1 MVQHKR
7 DALLTT
13 VFVGSAVF
21 ALLLQGA
28 PARPASGG
36 AGGRPAGDT
45 LNGRPGADAPAGS
58 ADPNGFLENS
68 GAGGGGNGGGP
79 SGAGGAGGRGY
90 TYPTGD
96 GPLVESPGGA
106 GGVAGT
112 NASRNGGDGGDAPA
126 SSTSGAGGGGG
137 GASGNDLSA
146 PLRIDNAGVLTGGD
160 GGRGGRAI
168 NYDTARP
175 GSVQGGGGGGAG
187 GWGAVVTLPSLN
199 RSGGLIQGGAGGAGG
214 DGQAAGGGGVGGIGL
229 LNPGLGTFTN
239 AGAILGGSG
248 GDGGG
253 TARADGGSGGA
264 AGAGGAGVVLSN
276 SNSFTNAASG
286 TVTGGAGGI
295 GGTLSF
301 FRQAPRTTP
310 GASGDGG
317 AGLSGATGASV
328 ANAGTIRGGTGG
340 AGAVGVPGFV
350 EASGSSGATATTG
363 GTGGTGGAGGRGGA
377 GVDIAGVGSFSH
389 TGTLSGGAG
398 GTGGTGGAAN
408 GGGEGRVDGPPEAS
422 GGAGGTGGTG
432 GTGLRIGGGTGLSNS
447 GTVQGGDGGQGG
459 AGGLSG
465 FSTLSRSGNGGQG
478 GAGGIG
484 AQVAAPDFTNSGT
497 ISGGQGGAGGAF
509 GAAGASG
516 ASGPSGVAGRSGTGG
531 TGLVLDG
538 ATRLTNTRGGLISGG
553 YGRDSTTAGGIGV
566 LASGG
571 GTLFNAGRIEGGGA
585 TGSGPG
591 GTAIVGADLAIVNSG
606 RIVVGSGATGP
617 GGPET
622 GRAISF
628 TGGVNSLTLIS
639 NSQITGSQITG
650 TVAAFSAADRLI
662 LGGTTTGTFSTAA
675 IGPQYQ
681 NFGVFQKVDAG
692 VWTLTGTTAAATP
705 WQVLGGTLAI
715 GADGS
720 LGASSGGI
728 LLDGGTLRITASLST
743 NRTVTLGAAGGTIE
757 TRSRSAMSAGGPFVG
772 AGGLTV
778 TGGGLLTLSGANT
791 YTGETTVDFGTLALA
806 AGGSLASSVTTLV
819 DGRFSNTGTVAGG
832 LTNDGTATNDGTIAG
847 PVVNSGTFV
856 NRGTASALTSTA
868 GTVTNTGTFTGAATI
883 TGGSLA
889 LGPGSLLDG
898 ALTNGATVTAQGRIA
913 GQVTNLA
920 GASFTLSGPLADLT
934 ALSNA
939 GTVSLAGNGLGI
951 GTLTGEGG
959 VIQNASGTAATLTLG
974 SGSNGGSVLQDGAG
988 GGALSVAK
996 VGDGTLTLS
1005 GISTYTGATTVAAGT
1020 LALAAGGSLASSVT
1034 TEAIGIFSNA
1044 GTVGGGLTNAG
1055 ATTNDGTIAGAVA
1068 NSGSFVNRGTA
1079 GALTSTAGTV
1089 TNTGTLAGA
1098 ATITGGSL
1106 ALGPGSLV
1114 DGALTNGATVTA
1126 QGRIAGPVT
1135 NLTGASFTLSGPLA
1149 DLTALTNAGTVS
1161 LAGNGL
1167 GVSTLTGEGGVIQN
1181 ASGTAAT
1188 LALGSGSNGGSLLQ
1202 DGAGGGALSVAKVG
1216 AGTLTLTGANT
1227 YSGGTAFN
1235 GGTLLA
1241 ASDASLGAATGALS
1255 FGGGTLATGATFTT
1269 GRTLTLGTA
1278 GGTLAPDAGGSLTL
1292 TGIVGGPGGLT
1303 VGGTGRVV
1311 LTGTG
1316 SYGGGTTVNAGA
1328 TLQVGDGG
1336 TAGAI
1341 AGNILTNGTLTLA
1354 RSDRLDL
1361 AGIISGSGT
1370 LNQSGPG
1377 LTALTGSNGPGAQ
1390 FTGTA
1395 TATGGALAI
1404 NGTFGDTAG
1413 NRAIVTVE
1421 AGGTLLGSGTIAG
1434 SVAVNG
1440 GTVSAGNSPGTL
1452 TVAGNY
1458 ALAPGSTSLFEFGSP
1473 GIVGGASNDLVVVG
1487 GDLRLG
1493 GTLGLVSASAAT
1505 IPPVSGAYR
1514 LFNYGGTV
1522 SGAFDGIT
1530 TPGPG
1535 TAALVYTDIPNQVN
1549 ALLTNGNQSVQF
1561 WDGTD
1566 TTGAAAGGQGGTG
1579 TWSAGSTNWTLLPGG
1594 QINDVWRS
1602 GVGLFGGSAGTVTVA
1617 GAQAVQGLQFTVDG
1631 YRIGGSGTLTL
1642 TGDPFTTPGQSFVTV
1657 DTGVSA
1663 TIATALTGQNAGIGL
1678 RKLGDGTLTL
1688 SGISTYTGAT
1698 TVAAGTLVL
1707 AAGGSLASSVATL
1720 AGGRFSNAGT
1730 VGGGLTNA
1738 GATTNDGTI
1747 AGPVANSGTFVNR
1760 GTAGALTST
1769 AGTVTSTGTFTGA
1782 ATITGGSLALGPGS
1796 LVDGALTN
1804 GAVVTAQGRIA
1815 GPVTNLTGASFT
1827 LSGPLADLTALS
1839 NAGTVSLAGNGLGIG
1854 TLTGEGGVIQ
1864 NASGTAATLTLG
1876 AGSSGSV
1883 LQDGAG
1889 GGALAL
1895 AKVGAG
1901 TLTLSGISTYT
1912 GATTVAAGT
1921 LALAG
1926 SGTLAASSG
1935 LILAGGATFDIAGL
1949 TNGGLAVRSLGD
1961 GAAGGT
1967 GTVALGANRLTLT
1980 DASGTFSGGIIG
1992 TGGLTLAGGSQT
2004 LTGASTYT
2012 GATTVAAGT
2021 LALAAGGSLASPV
2034 ATLAGGRFSNAG
2046 TVGGGLTNDGT
2057 TINDGTIAGAVAN
2070 SGSFVN
2076 RGTAGALTS
2085 TAGTVTNTGTFA
2097 GAATI
2102 TGGSLALGSS
2112 SLLDGALTNGATVT
2126 AQGRIAGPVTN
2137 LAGASFTLSGPVAD
2151 LTALTNAGTVSLA
2164 GNGLGIGTLTGQGGV
2179 IQNGAA
2185 TAATLTL
2192 GSGSSGGSVLQDG
2205 AGGGA
2210 LSVAKVGAGTLTLTG
2225 DNTYGGGTRVA
2236 GGVLALGSPGA
2247 AGTGAIALDAGTRLA
2262 FLGSGYT
2269 VANALRLTGPAAATI
2284 DSGPGTVALSG
2295 PISGA
2300 GALEKAGLGT
2310 LVVTG
2315 TGTYTGA
2322 TAVAAGILQVD
2333 GAFTGS
2339 SILTVGPGAGL
2350 TGTGRVG
2357 AVAVQSG
2364 GFVAPGNAANPT
2376 GTLTAEGPVVLQGGA
2391 TLATTLSLTAASRL
2405 VTASTATIASGG
2417 ILQITPSA
2425 LAYATPVRLPILVA
2439 GAGLTGQFST
2449 VTFTAPVRGLQPTV
2463 GYDATNAYIQFG
2475 ESAPDGPTPPGP
2487 DLTSA
2492 IAAAQGLARDRIGA
2506 FVTQRVLGSVLTGFN
2521 QQISCGDCFSG
2532 FGMAGSYSVGAQ
2544 GRKALT
2550 EELIAIGGFA
2560 YTGYD
2565 SGRVRVSGAPIF
2577 AGLLRYDP
2585 AGFGS
2590 ARPFVDVGG
2599 LFAPSQKSTYSRTYS
2614 FGTMTG
2620 QGTAQIAS
2628 TGASVFARVGAVAR
2642 LSPQDEI
2649 AAAVEYSR
2657 GWQYAGAYN
2666 EGLLAPNPYALAS
2679 DGGTDVIN
2687 IAKVGGQY
2695 THLFGSAIETQVNLG
2710 VAHGFDL
2717 RSGLRGTVA
2726 GVPFSTPIKDLTWAE
2741 YGARISYRLQRNLAL
2756 DAFILGTLGP
2766 QPVGDTIHGGASVR
2780 YAF

>member
-1 MVQHKR
+1 M
-7 DALLTT
+7 
-13 VFVGSAVF
+13 F
-21 ALLLQGA
+21 
-28 PARPASGG
+28 
-36 AGGRPAGDT
+36 
-45 LNGRPGADAPAGS
+45 
-58 ADPNGFLENS
+58 
-68 GAGGGGNGGGP
+68 
-79 SGAGGAGGRGY
+79 
-90 TYPTGD
+90 
-96 GPLVESPGGA
+96 
-106 GGVAGT
+106 
-112 NASRNGGDGGDAPA
+112 
-126 SSTSGAGGGGG
+126 
-137 GASGNDLSA
+137 
-146 PLRIDNAGVLTGGD
+146 
-160 GGRGGRAI
+160 
-168 NYDTARP
+168 
-175 GSVQGGGGGGAG
+175 
-187 GWGAVVTLPSLN
+187 
-199 RSGGLIQGGAGGAGG
+199 
-214 DGQAAGGGGVGGIGL
+214 
-229 LNPGLGTFTN
+229 NPGFGTFTN
-239 AGAILGGSG
+239 AGAILGGTG
-248 GDGGG
+248 GAGGG

-264 AGAGGAGVVLSN
+264 GVVLSN
-276 SNSFTNAASG
+276 TNLFTNLAAS
-286 TVTGGAGGI
+286 TVTGGAGGV
-295 GGTLSF
+295 GGTLGF

-350 EASGSSGATATTG
+350 EITGPSGATVATG

-377 GVDIAGVGSFSH
+377 GVDVAGVASFRN

-408 GGGEGRVDGPPEAS
+408 GGGESGFDGPPEAS

-432 GTGLRIGGGTGLSNS
+432 GTGLRIGGGTGLSNA
-447 GTVQGGDGGQGG
+447 GTVRGGSGGQGGDGG
-459 AGGLSG
+459 LSG
-465 FSTLSRSGNGGQG
+465 FGTLSRSGNGGQG

-484 AQVAAPDFTNSGT
+484 AQVAAPDFTNSRL
-497 ISGGQGGAGGAF
+497 IVGGVGGAGGAF

-516 ASGPSGVAGRSGTGG
+516 ASGPSGVAGSGGTGG

-538 ATRLTNTRGGLISGG
+538 TTRLTNAPLASISGG
-553 YGRDSTTAGGIGV
+553 NGGASTTAGGAGGIGV
-566 LASGG
+566 FAPSGGTLINAGTISGG
-571 GTLFNAGRIEGGGA
+571 GGFQRGSTGA
-585 TGSGPG
+585 AGSGPG

-606 RIVVGSGATGP
+606 TIAVGDGATGP
-617 GGPET
+617 AGPGT

-628 TGGVNSLTLIS
+628 TGGLNSLTLTGT
-639 NSQITGSQITG
+639 SQIDG
-650 TVAAFSAADRLI
+650 TVAAFSANDRLV
-662 LGGTTTGTFSTAA
+662 LSGARDGNFSAAA
-675 IGPQYQ
+675 IGTQYQ

-728 LLDGGTLRITASLST
+728 LLDGGTLQITAPLST
-743 NRTVTLGAAGGTIE
+743 NRTVTLGAAGGTID
-757 TRSRSAMSAGGPFVG
+757 TRSRSPMTAGGPFVG
-772 AGGLTV
+772 TGGLTV
-778 TGGGLLTLSGANT
+778 TGGGRLTLSGANT
-791 YTGETTVDFGTLALA
+791 YTGETTVDFGTLTLA

-819 DGRFSNTGTVAGG
+819 GGRFSNAGTVAGS
-832 LTNDGTATNDGTIAG
+832 LTNASSATNDGTIAG

-856 NRGTASALTSTA
+856 NRGTAGALTSTA
-868 GTVTNTGTFTGAATI
+868 GSVTSTGTFTGAATI
-883 TGGSLA
+883 TGGSLV
-889 LGPGSLLDG
+889 LGSGSLLDG

-913 GQVTNLA
+913 GPVTNLA

-974 SGSNGGSVLQDGAG
+974 AGSSGSVLQDGVG

-996 VGDGTLTLS
+996 VGAGPLTLT
-1005 GISTYTGATTVAAGT
+1005 GANTYSGATTIAAGT
-1020 LALAAGGSLASSVT
+1020 LALAGSGTLAASSGLTLAGGATFDIAGLTDGGLAIRSLADDAAGGTGTVALGANRLTLTDASGRFSGPITGTGGLTLAGGSQTLTGASSYTGATTIAAGTLALATGGSLASSVT
-1034 TEAIGIFSNA
+1034 TLVPGIFSNA
-1044 GTVGGGLTNAG
+1044 GTVAGGLTNAG
-1055 ATTNDGTIAGAVA
+1055 TATNDGTIAGPVV
-1068 NSGSFVNRGTA
+1068 NSGTFVNRGTA
-1079 GALTSTAGTV
+1079 GALTSTAGSV
-1089 TNTGTLAGA
+1089 TNTGTFTGA

-1106 ALGPGSLV
+1106 VLGSGSLL

-1135 NLTGASFTLSGPLA
+1135 NLTGANFTLSGPLA
-1149 DLTALTNAGTVS
+1149 DLTALSNAGTVS

-1167 GVSTLTGEGGVIQN
+1167 AVGTLTGEGGVIQN

-1188 LALGSGSNGGSLLQ
+1188 LTLGSGSSGGSVLQ

-1269 GRTLTLGTA
+1269 GRTLTLGAA
-1278 GGTLAPDAGGSLTL
+1278 GGTLAPEAGGSLTL
-1292 TGIVGGPGGLT
+1292 TGIVAGSGGLT

-1328 TLQVGDGG
+1328 TLQLGDGG
-1336 TAGAI
+1336 TTGAI
-1341 AGNILTNGTLTLA
+1341 AGNVLANGTLTLD
-1354 RSDRLDL
+1354 RSDRVEI

-1395 TATGGALAI
+1395 TVTAGTLAI

-1413 NRAIVTVE
+1413 NRAVVTVG

-1458 ALAPGSTSLFEFGSP
+1458 TLAPGSTSLFEFGSP
-1473 GIVGGASNDLVVVG
+1473 GIVGGTSNDLIVVS

-1493 GTLGLVSASAAT
+1493 GTLGLVSANAAT
-1505 IPPVSGAYR
+1505 VPPVSGAYR
-1514 LFNYGGTV
+1514 LFNVGGTV
-1522 SGAFDGIT
+1522 SGAFDAIT

-1535 TAALVYTDIPNQVN
+1535 TAALVYTNIPNQVN

-1579 TWSAGSTNWTLLPGG
+1579 TWSAGGTNWTRLPGG
-1594 QINDVWRS
+1594 QINDLWRS

-1631 YRIGGSGTLTL
+1631 YRLDGSGTLTL
-1642 TGDPFTTPGQSFVTV
+1642 TGDPFTTLSQSFVTV

-1688 SGISTYTGAT
+1688 SGIGTYTGAT
-1698 TVAAGTLVL
+1698 TIAAGTLAL
-1707 AAGGSLASSVATL
+1707 ATGGSLASSVTTL
-1720 AGGRFSNAGT
+1720 VPGIFSNAGT
-1730 VGGGLTNA
+1730 VAGGLTNA
-1738 GATTNDGTI
+1738 GTATNDGTI
-1747 AGPVANSGTFVNR
+1747 AGPVVNSGTFVNR

-1769 AGTVTSTGTFTGA
+1769 AGTVTSTGTLLGA
-1782 ATITGGSLALGPGS
+1782 ATITGGSLMLGSGS
-1796 LVDGALTN
+1796 LLDGALTN
-1804 GAVVTAQGRIA
+1804 GATVTAQGRIA

-1889 GGALAL
+1889 GGALSM

-1901 TLTLSGISTYT
+1901 TLTL
-1912 GATTVAAGT
+1912 V
-1921 LALAG
+1921 
-1926 SGTLAASSG
+1926 
-1935 LILAGGATFDIAGL
+1935 
-1949 TNGGLAVRSLGD
+1949 
-1961 GAAGGT
+1961 
-1967 GTVALGANRLTLT
+1967 
-1980 DASGTFSGGIIG
+1980 
-1992 TGGLTLAGGSQT
+1992 
-2004 LTGASTYT
+2004 
-2012 GATTVAAGT
+2012 
-2021 LALAAGGSLASPV
+2021 
-2034 ATLAGGRFSNAG
+2034 
-2046 TVGGGLTNDGT
+2046 
-2057 TINDGTIAGAVAN
+2057 
-2070 SGSFVN
+2070 
-2076 RGTAGALTS
+2076 
-2085 TAGTVTNTGTFA
+2085 
-2097 GAATI
+2097 
-2102 TGGSLALGSS
+2102 
-2112 SLLDGALTNGATVT
+2112 
-2126 AQGRIAGPVTN
+2126 
-2137 LAGASFTLSGPVAD
+2137 
-2151 LTALTNAGTVSLA
+2151 
-2164 GNGLGIGTLTGQGGV
+2164 
-2179 IQNGAA
+2179 
-2185 TAATLTL
+2185 
-2192 GSGSSGGSVLQDG
+2192 
-2205 AGGGA
+2205 
-2210 LSVAKVGAGTLTLTG
+2210 G
-2225 DNTYGGGTRVA
+2225 DNTYSGGTRVA
-2236 GGVLALGSPGA
+2236 GGVLALGRPGA
-2247 AGTGAIALDAGTRLA
+2247 AGTGTIALDAGTRLA

-2315 TGTYTGA
+2315 SGTHTGA

-2350 TGTGRVG
+2350 TGTGRTG

-2391 TLATTLSLTAASRL
+2391 TLATTLSLTAASQL
-2405 VTASTATIASGG
+2405 VTASTAAIASGG

-2425 LAYATPVRLPILVA
+2425 LTYSTPVRLPILVA

-2463 GYDATNAYIQFG
+2463 GYDANTAFLQFG

-2585 AGFGS
+2585 AGFGA

-2599 LFAPSQKSTYSRTYS
+2599 LFAPSQRSTYSRIYS

-2620 QGTAQIAS
+2620 QGTGQIAS
-2628 TGASVFARVGAVAR
+2628 TGASVFARVGTVAR

-2657 GWQYAGAYN
+2657 GWQFAGAYN

-2679 DGGTDVIN
+2679 TGGTDVIN
-2687 IAKVGGQY
+2687 IAKLGGQY
-2695 THLFGSAIETQVNLG
+2695 THLFGSAIETQINLG

-2726 GVPFSTPIKDLTWAE
+2726 GMPFTTPIKDLTWAE
-2741 YGARISYRLQRNLAL
+2741 YGARVSYRLQRNLAL

-2766 QPVGDTIHGGASVR
+2766 RPVGDTIHGGASVR